1 MLPQPKTS
9 SNPLSQWMRQPK
21 IYIRLPSQGR
31 YWSRNA
37 IDMPENGELA
47 VYSMTARDE
56 LLFKTPD
63 ALMNGQAIVD
73 VIQSCVPSI
82 KNAWACPTIDVDT
95 VLIAI
100 RLATYGEKMPFKF
113 RVPNTQEEVDYDIDL
128 RILLDQQ
135 SNNHWIEQV
144 VINDELVV
152 FVNPLTF
159 KHLNQT
165 NMKSFETT
173 RIMSMVNDENIP
185 EEKKLEIFNNSFS
198 KLTKISIDL
207 LSDSIYKIVTPAGE
221 VTENHYITE
230 FVNNVDKDVFEKIQN
245 HIKALKE
252 HNDIQPLQLTST
264 PEQIELGAPETYTVP
279 VTFNNS
285 DFFAQGF

>member
-1 MLPQPKTS
+1 MLPQPKMS
-9 SNPLSQWMRQPK
+9 ANPLSQWMRQPK

-37 IDMPENGELA
+37 IDIPENGELA

-113 RVPNTQEEVDYDIDL
+113 RVPNTQDEVDYDIDL

-135 SNNHWIEQV
+135 ANNHWVDQV
-144 VINDELVV
+144 VISDELVV

-165 NMKSFETT
+165 NMKSFETN

-198 KLTKISIDL
+198 NLTKISIDL
-207 LSDSIYKIVTPAGE
+207 LADSIYKIVTPSGE
-221 VTENHYITE
+221 VTEKQYITE

-245 HIKALKE
+245 HIKELKQ
-252 HNDIQPLQLTST
+252 HNDIKPLEFSST
-264 PEQIELGAPETYTVP
+264 PEQIGLGAPETYTIP
-279 VTFNNS
+279 ITFNNS